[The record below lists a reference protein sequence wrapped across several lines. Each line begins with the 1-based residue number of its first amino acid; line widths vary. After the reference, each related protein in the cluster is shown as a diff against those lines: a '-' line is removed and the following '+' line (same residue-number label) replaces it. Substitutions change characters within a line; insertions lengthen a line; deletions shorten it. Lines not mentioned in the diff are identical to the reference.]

1 MKKKI
6 TIGLILLLG
15 YALHSQD
22 TIKED
27 VKYTREIK
35 KIANKKEVKT
45 AFQVILDLEPKT
57 IKNQIELTEI
67 EAPPFKEEKKA
78 LEFSKRLEKI
88 GIDKVWIDSIGNV
101 LGLIKGYEGK
111 RNVAID

>member
-1 MKKKI
+1 MKKI
-6 TIGLILLLG
+6 LILSLILLLS
-15 YALHSQD
+15 YVSHSQD
-22 TIKED
+22 IITED

-35 KIANKKEVKT
+35 RLATKKEVKT

-78 LEFSKRLEKI
+78 LEFSKRLKET
-88 GIDKVWIDSIGNV
+88 
-101 LGLIKGYEGK
+101 
-111 RNVAID
+111 